1 MLIGKIGMKGVT
13 HFVSQGELAVQ
24 SAGIVQ
30 KHKGVHIRARGI
42 SAAALALVLVYID
55 PAIVKAL
62 FQDPAV
68 VLSQRCQGIENRL
81 LGLLKGNVPVGFR
94 HQRRV
99 NVIEME
105 LVHPQQLLAQPDI
118 AVHGGQLLVNGFN
131 EIFVHGHRHIASV
144 QGSFQGRAIVSGL
157 AEEFQLLVLA
167 VQHRGGGVAH
177 ARKSVVEIFVGTFP
191 QDPVGA
197 FFQQH
202 KGTLAQGVLVPLA
215 VCRVRKFQ
223 VGIRQSAVGRVRQ
236 LCHFP
241 GGSQQLFLLGR
252 QGVGLSPAQI
262 GQIPA
267 ITFQLGN
274 VPVEAFQRLIGNGHD
289 LRGVKA
295 ARGVQSHH
303 RAHEFSL

>member
-1 MLIGKIGMKGVT
+1 MKGVT
-13 HFVSQGELAVQ
+13 HFVSQSELAVQ
-24 SAGIVQ
+24 STGVVEQ
-30 KHKGVHIRARGI
+30 HKGVHIRTRRI
-42 SAAALALVLVYID
+42 SAAALALVLVYVN

-62 FQDPAV
+62 FQNPAV
-68 VLSQRCQGIENRL
+68 VLSQGRQSVENGL
-81 LGLLKGNVPVGFR
+81 LGFLKGYMPVGGG

-131 EIFVHGHRHIASV
+131 EIFVDGHRHIASV

-157 AEEFQLLVLA
+157 AEEFQLLVLT
-167 VQHRGGGVAH
+167 VQHGGGGVAH
-177 ARKSVVEIFVGTFP
+177 ARKSIVEIFVGTFP
-191 QDPVGA
+191 QYPVGA

-202 KGTLAQGVLVPLA
+202 EGTLGQGMTVSLA
-215 VCRVRKFQ
+215 VYRIRKFQ
-223 VGIRQSAVGRVRQ
+223 VGIRQSAVGSIRQ
-236 LCHFP
+236 LGHFL

-267 ITFQLGN
+267 IPLQLGN

-295 ARGVQSHH
+295 ARGVQRHH